1 MRILDVFREKTCL
14 HTPRFPLAS
23 FHKCA
28 SALKIVVMRAGSL
41 KAEFGFQVSIQVLIR
56 GERWRISRKVKK
68 LYFLPV
74 GLNPTL
80 NDTRVVDP
88 RVVANNEKFS
98 SVAPEIKDKTAQ
110 EPDEVIGIDGFALQ

>member
-1 MRILDVFREKTCL
+1 M

-28 SALKIVVMRAGSL
+28 SALKIVVMHAGSL
-41 KAEFGFQVSIQVLIR
+41 KTEFGFQVSIQLFIR
-56 GERWRISRKVKK
+56 VERRPISRKVKK
-68 LYFLPV
+68 LYFLLV
-74 GLNPTL
+74 GLNPAL

-98 SVAPEIKDKTAQ
+98 SVAPEIKDKTVQ
-110 EPDEVIGIDGFALQ
+110 KPDEVIGIDSFALQ

>member
-28 SALKIVVMRAGSL
+28 SALKIVVMCAGSL

-56 GERWRISRKVKK
+56 VERWRISRKVKK

-88 RVVANNEKFS
+88 RVVANNKKFS
-98 SVAPEIKDKTAQ
+98 SVAPEIKDKTVQ

>member
-1 MRILDVFREKTCL
+1 MHTGRLPGEKCL

-41 KAEFGFQVSIQVLIR
+41 KTEFGFQVLIQVFIR
-56 GERWRISRKVKK
+56 VERRPISRKVKK
-68 LYFLPV
+68 LYFLLV
-74 GLNPTL
+74 GLNPAL

-98 SVAPEIKDKTAQ
+98 SVASEIKDKTVQ
-110 EPDEVIGIDGFALQ
+110 KPDEVIGIDGFALQ